1 MEKNLVYHSATLPS
15 LYGKRPFSFDCR
27 YIRNKTPKPL
37 IIFIHGFKG
46 FKDWGHFNLLADYFA
61 EKGFAF
67 CKFNF
72 SHNGTTPNHPTDFV
86 DLDAFGRNTYSKEME
101 DIHTMIDYFCSL
113 EGEIHQGEID
123 KDRLILMG
131 HSRGGGIAVIKAKE
145 DHRVKAL
152 VTLAGIS
159 DLSNGWQAEALAQWK
174 KDGVR
179 YIYNA
184 RTQQD
189 MPLYY
194 SLAEDFL
201 TYKDRFDVE
210 SVAKQLSKPTL
221 IVHGTQDMTLPVSMA
236 HNLKA
241 WHEGAQLLVIE
252 GADHTFGGYHP
263 YPLSTIPLE
272 SRKAADAICIF
283 LKQSGLFLD

>member
-15 LYGKRPFSFDCR
+15 QHGKRPFSFDCR
-27 YIRNKTPKPL
+27 YIRSKTPKPL

-61 EKGFAF
+61 EQGFAF

-72 SHNGTTPNHPTDFV
+72 SYNGTTPNHPTDFI
-86 DLDAFGRNTYSKEME
+86 DLDAFGQNTYSKELD
-101 DIHTMIDYFCSL
+101 DIGTMIDYFCSL

-123 KDRLILMG
+123 RDKLCLMG
-131 HSRGGGIAVIKAKE
+131 HSRGGGVAVIKAAE
-145 DHRVKAL
+145 DNRIKAL

-159 DLSNGWQAEALAQWK
+159 DLSNGWREEILAQWK
-174 KDGVR
+174 RDGVR
-179 YIYNA
+179 YIHNA
-184 RTQQD
+184 RTMQN

-201 TYKDRFDVE
+201 KQQDRFDMA
-210 SVAKQLSKPTL
+210 SVASQLKIPAL
-221 IVHGTQDMTLPVSMA
+221 IVHGTHDMTLPVSMA
-236 HNLKA
+236 QSLKSWLPNA
-241 WHEGAQLLVIE
+241 HLILME

-263 YPLSTIPLE
+263 YPIHALPHE
-272 SRKAADAICIF
+272 SKKAADAICVF
-283 LKQSGLFLD
+283 LKQSGLISD